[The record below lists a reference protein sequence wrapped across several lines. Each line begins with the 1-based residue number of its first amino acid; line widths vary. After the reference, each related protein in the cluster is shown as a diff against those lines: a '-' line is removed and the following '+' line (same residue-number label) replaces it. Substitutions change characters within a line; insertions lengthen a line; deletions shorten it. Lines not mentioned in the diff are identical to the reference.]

1 MSTLYCTEC
10 GYKNEYSLHPP
21 SFCGGCGARIDG
33 VSSAEPQKSKSRP
46 KRKLKKPT
54 FLEGKDDDETD
65 IDYVPD
71 IGKLDVDISYE
82 GQARVFKGQDL
93 IDLPE
98 EDLSDRTSA

>member
-1 MSTLYCTEC
+1 
-10 GYKNEYSLHPP
+10 
-21 SFCGGCGARIDG
+21 
-33 VSSAEPQKSKSRP
+33 
-46 KRKLKKPT
+46 
-54 FLEGKDDDETD
+54 D